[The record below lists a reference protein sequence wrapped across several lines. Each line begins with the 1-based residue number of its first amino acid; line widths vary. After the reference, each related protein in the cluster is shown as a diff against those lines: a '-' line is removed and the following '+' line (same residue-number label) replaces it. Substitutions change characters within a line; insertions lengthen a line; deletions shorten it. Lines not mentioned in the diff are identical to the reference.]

1 MARRIRWQI
10 AIALMGIGVI
20 VVLFGRLA
28 ALSASTNNP
37 ASGGVYREA
46 IVGTP
51 TLPIPLLNDPIADPA
66 GRTLISLLFEGL
78 TRIGIDGLI
87 EPALAEGYTVD
98 RSGEIYTFTLRSGL
112 RWHDGAPLTADDVV
126 FTLRTLQELD
136 NAGEPAVASFW
147 RTTLIERVDNR
158 TVRFTL
164 AGPFAPF
171 PALARVP
178 ILPAH
183 LLRNLSPAEWATSAF
198 ANQLIGSGPFRLAEL
213 RTDAAILAANPAYYN
228 GRPFLDQIE
237 LRFFATPEAAIAALA
252 RGEVMGFAERW
263 GSNLRSLDLP
273 GEEQRI
279 ILPLDEYTLLT
290 FNLRL
295 PLLQEIP
302 LRRALALGLDRDA
315 IIETVLNGLAQPIDT
330 PLLPGTWA
338 DNPDIRRLPADPAAA
353 TERLA
358 ELDFEPGSDGIRQRG
373 TQRLSL
379 SLLVDQN
386 ERRLAVANAI
396 AQQWQA
402 IGVEVTIESVDSATL
417 AERLRQG
424 EFMAAIHTWTRIG
437 PDPDPYSL
445 WHSSQANGGLNYAGL
460 NDSRIDTLLEQA
472 RAESELV
479 ARAEI
484 YYAFQQ
490 RWLELSPAITLYQP
504 LYMIVSTG
512 NVQGRAFANPDFA
525 NQTLF
530 GAEDRFR
537 DVNRWF
543 VNSFRRIEGDLP

>member
-10 AIALMGIGVI
+10 AIALTGIGIIVI
-20 VVLFGRLA
+20 LFGRLA

-51 TLPIPLLNDPIADPA
+51 VLPIPLLNDPIADPA
-66 GRTLISLLFEGL
+66 GRALISLLFEGL
-78 TRIGIDGLI
+78 MRIGIDGLI

-98 RSGEIYTFTLRSGL
+98 ATGEIYTFTLRSGL
-112 RWHDGAPLTADDVV
+112 RWHDGMPLTADDVV
-126 FTLRTLQELD
+126 FTLRTLQELE

-147 RTTLIERVDNR
+147 RATLIERVDIR

-164 AGPFAPF
+164 AGPLASF
-171 PALARVP
+171 PALTRVP

-183 LLRNLSPAEWATSAF
+183 LLRDRSPAEWATSEF
-198 ANQLIGSGPFRLAEL
+198 ASRLIGSGPFRLAEL
-213 RTDAAILAANPAYYN
+213 RDDMAILTANPTYYN

-237 LRFFATPEAAIAALA
+237 LQFFATPEAAIAALS

-263 GSNLRSLDLP
+263 GSNLRALDLP

-279 ILPLDEYTLLT
+279 ILPVDEYSLLT

-302 LRRALALGLDRDA
+302 LRRALALGLHRDDL
-315 IIETVLNGLAQPIDT
+315 IETTLNGLAQPIDT

-338 DNPDIRRLPADPAAA
+338 DNPAIRRLPADPVAAA
-353 TERLA
+353 ERLA
-358 ELDFEPGSDGIRQRG
+358 EIDFEPGSDGIRRRG
-373 TQRLSL
+373 AQRLSL
-379 SLLVDQN
+379 TLLVDQD
-386 ERRLAVANAI
+386 ERRLAVARAV
-396 AQQWQA
+396 AEQWQA
-402 IGVEVTIESVDSATL
+402 IGVEVIVESVDSATL
-417 AERLRQG
+417 NERLRAG
-424 EFMAAIHTWTRIG
+424 DFMTAIHTWTRIG

-460 NDSRIDTLLEQA
+460 DDSRIDALLEQA
-472 RAESELV
+472 RAEPELV
-479 ARAEI
+479 ARAEL
-484 YYAFQQ
+484 YHAFQQ
-490 RWLELSPAITLYQP
+490 RWIELTPAITLYQP
-504 LYMIVSTG
+504 LYVIVSTAS
-512 NVQGRAFANPDFA
+512 VQGRAFANPDFA